1 MIVCTV
7 RLLVSQ
13 TDRRQIIT
21 SLIPLIG
28 WTRVQPGCRACHLL
42 TDLEEPRAIV
52 VMEEWDTRDDLD
64 RHLRSKDYRRLLAA
78 IELSQEAPEIH
89 FDSVATRGGV
99 EVIDAV
105 RMPGTP

>member
-89 FDSVATRGGV
+89 FDSVETRGGV